1 MPKLHKLAEGPLTM
15 VVTSATEVEGK
26 FGAQVLFSD
35 GTFDVYISE
44 SSASRGLARISHD
57 LQTIIG
63 ETVTFSQIKKDS
75 KTYTN
80 IDLGDVWCPTPDFL
94 LVADA
99 TPRTPAGRAP
109 SMSLD
114 EIEERYAKCLDIAVR
129 VFVNKCDG
137 IGLAVDAAALQA
149 ATATLLI
156 QAGK

>member
-80 IDLGDVWCPTPDFL
+80 IDLGGVVSTPM
-94 LVADA
+94 ADA